1 MPREKEMSFLDHLEE
16 LRGRLIKSL
25 ISVVLFSVVAFF
37 FSSQMIDFI
46 AKPLPG
52 VYFMGP
58 VEALSVRMKIAMI
71 VGVIVSSPVI
81 LYQLWQFVVPGLLE
95 KEVRVVAPLVFFSTF
110 SFIIGAS
117 FAFFIVLP
125 NMIKFLLSFGTDKLH
140 PWIKIDDY
148 LSFIG
153 YTTLIFGVVFEL
165 PIVSYFLGRINVI
178 SSATL
183 RKGRR
188 YAVIAIMVVAAFVTP
203 TPDAF
208 NMMLLAVP
216 LYVLYE
222 ISIIVLL
229 IQEARKKK
237 RLKEQQVA
245 SS

>member
-16 LRGRLIKSL
+16 FRSRLIKCLVALMLLS
-25 ISVVLFSVVAFF
+25 IVAFF
-37 FSSQMIDFI
+37 YSDKLIDFI

-58 VEALSVRMKIAMI
+58 AEAVYVRMKIALI
-71 VGVIVSSPVI
+71 VGAIVSSPFI

-95 KEVRVVAPLVFFSTF
+95 KEAKVVFPLVFLSTI
-110 SFIIGAS
+110 SFLVGGS
-117 FAFFIVLP
+117 FAFFVVLP
-125 NMIKFLLSFGTDKLH
+125 YMIQFLLSFGTDKLH

-165 PIVSYFLGRINVI
+165 PIVSYFLGRIGII
-178 SSATL
+178 SSAIL

-188 YAVIAIMVVAAFVTP
+188 YAVVVIMIIAALVTP
-203 TPDAF
+203 TPDIF

-216 LYVLYE
+216 LYLLYE

-229 IQEARKKK
+229 LSERAKKKK
-237 RLKEQQVA
+237 RTGE
-245 SS
+245 SG

>member
-1 MPREKEMSFLDHLEE
+1 
-16 LRGRLIKSL
+16 
-25 ISVVLFSVVAFF
+25 VVVFSVVAFF
-37 FSSQMIDFI
+37 FSSKMIDFI
-46 AKPLPG
+46 ARPLPG

-71 VGVIVSSPVI
+71 VGVIVSAPVI

-95 KEVRVVAPLVFFSTF
+95 KEVKVVAPLVFFSTF
-110 SFIIGAS
+110 SFVIGAS

-125 NMIKFLLSFGTDKLH
+125 NMVKFLLSFGTDKLH

-165 PIVSYFLGRINVI
+165 PIVSYFLGKIGII

-188 YAVIAIMVVAAFVTP
+188 YAVVAIMIVAAFVTP

-222 ISIIVLL
+222 ISIIVLV
-229 IQEARKKK
+229 IQEIRKKK
-237 RLKEQQVA
+237 RIKEEVQ
-245 SS
+245 

>member
-1 MPREKEMSFLDHLEE
+1 MPKEREMSFLDHLEE
-16 LRGRLIKSL
+16 LRGRLIKCL
-25 ISVVLFSVVAFF
+25 AFVVVFSVVAFF
-37 FSSQMIDFI
+37 FSSKMIDFI

-71 VGVIVSSPVI
+71 VGVIVSAPVI

-95 KEVRVVAPLVFFSTF
+95 KEVKVVAPLVFFSTF
-110 SFIIGAS
+110 SFVIGAS

-125 NMIKFLLSFGTDKLH
+125 NMVKFLLSFGTDKLH

-165 PIVSYFLGRINVI
+165 PIVSYFLGKIGII

-188 YAVIAIMVVAAFVTP
+188 YAVVAIMIVAAFVTP

-222 ISIIVLL
+222 ISIIVLV
-229 IQEARKKK
+229 IQEIRKKK
-237 RLKEQQVA
+237 RIKEEVQ
-245 SS
+245 